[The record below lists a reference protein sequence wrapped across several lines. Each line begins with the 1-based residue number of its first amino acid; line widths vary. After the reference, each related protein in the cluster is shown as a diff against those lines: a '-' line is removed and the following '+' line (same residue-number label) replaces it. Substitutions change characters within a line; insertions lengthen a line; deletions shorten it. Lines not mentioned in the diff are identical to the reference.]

1 MTRSAWVASAKRS
14 PIAPAGGILAELE
27 LHEIAAPVMNACLDE
42 AGCPTDL
49 VDEVILGNALYAG
62 GNPARMAVLAAGFS
76 ETVPGLTI
84 DRQCAG
90 GLDAV
95 VLAKCLVE
103 SGAADVV
110 LAGGAESHSRRPER
124 RARPPEGGDPI
135 PYERP
140 PFAPFPD
147 RDPDLH
153 MAADRLASE
162 LGISRKRQDSWSIGS
177 HQKACAA
184 SDRLAREIVALGP
197 NGQARDTFTRVLT
210 METCGRAPVL
220 AGSITR
226 ANASVSADAAA
237 FLLVVEEHM
246 LSRLGSHNAV
256 RISRAVTLGG
266 APELPGLAPVA
277 AINTLLETCG
287 PKSSDMSDMVA
298 CEIMEAYAAQAIAC
312 VDLAGLNPD
321 RVNLGGGSLARG
333 HPIGAS
339 GAVLAVRLFHELGCA
354 SPEGP
359 GLAAIASA
367 GGIGTAVL
375 FSV

>member
-14 PIAPAGGILAELE
+14 PVAPTGGILAGFEVFE
-27 LHEIAAPVMNACLDE
+27 VAAPVMKTCLDE
-42 AGCPTDL
+42 VDCPTDL

-62 GNPARMAVLAAGFS
+62 GNPARMAVLAAGLPD
-76 ETVPGLTI
+76 TVAGLTI

-95 VLAKCLVE
+95 ALAKFLVE

-124 RARPPEGGDPI
+124 RARLPAGGDTI
-135 PYERP
+135 AYERP

-153 MAADRLASE
+153 EAADRLARE
-162 LGISRKRQDSWSIGS
+162 LGISRDRQDLWSIDS
-177 HQKACAA
+177 HRKALIA
-184 SDRLAREIVALGP
+184 SDRLSREIVAPGS
-197 NGQARDTFTRVLT
+197 GDQARDTFTRVLT
-210 METCGRAPVL
+210 METCRRAPIL

-237 FLLVVEEHM
+237 FLLVVEERV
-246 LSRLGSHNAV
+246 LPRLRCRNTV
-256 RISRAVTLGG
+256 RISRAATLGG

-277 AINTLLETCG
+277 AIETVLETSG
-287 PKSSDMSDMVA
+287 WKDSDVIVG
-298 CEIMEAYAAQAIAC
+298 EVMEAYAAQAIAC
-312 VDLAGLNPD
+312 TDLTGLDPD
-321 RVNLGGGSLARG
+321 RVNPGGGSLARG

-339 GAVLAVRLFHELGCA
+339 GAILAVRLFHELGRA
-354 SPEGP
+354 SSDGP

-375 FSV
+375 FSA